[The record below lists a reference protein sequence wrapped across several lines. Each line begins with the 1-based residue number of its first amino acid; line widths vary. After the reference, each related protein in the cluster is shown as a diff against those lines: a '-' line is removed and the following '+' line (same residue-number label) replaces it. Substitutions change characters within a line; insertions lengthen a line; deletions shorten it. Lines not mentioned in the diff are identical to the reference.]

1 MLQVKH
7 NQVSGYKEKII
18 HYSTL
23 SKIEDS
29 KSLVIMFPGVGYTV
43 QGPLF
48 HFATGIYLNKG
59 MDILHL
65 EYSYG
70 DNSYYDF
77 TDDQLSE
84 AVIYDSGAVID
95 RVLEEKDY
103 ENFYLIGKSFGTI
116 AMSNEIRKAR
126 FKKAKAVWLTPL
138 LKREDVF
145 TAMKESS
152 GQGLCFIGDHDPHYV
167 ENRYKQLKQN
177 PNMIMKLYPKV
188 NHSMEYE
195 EDILK
200 SIDVVKDVIRDID
213 QF

>member
-1 MLQVKH
+1 
-7 NQVSGYKEKII
+7 
-18 HYSTL
+18 
-23 SKIEDS
+23 
-29 KSLVIMFPGVGYTV
+29 MFPGVGYTV
-43 QGPLF
+43 HGPLF
-48 HFATGIYLNKG
+48 HFATGLYLNKG

-65 EYSYG
+65 EYPYG
-70 DNSYYDF
+70 DSFYDF
-77 TDDQLSE
+77 TDDQLRE
-84 AVIYDSGAVID
+84 AVIYDSGAIID
-95 RVLEEKDY
+95 QVLEDKDY

-116 AMSNEIRKAR
+116 AMSNELNKDR

-138 LKREDVF
+138 LKRDDVF

-152 GQGLCFIGDHDPHYV
+152 GKGLCFIGNQDPHYV
-167 ENRYKQLKQN
+167 ENRYTQLEQN

-200 SIDVVKDVIRDID
+200 SIDIVKDVMRDID